1 MNSSQGWATAME
13 KDIAMQKA
21 IQKTEISKAEED
33 EEEDVKCKIQKVALD
48 KDDLKCPACL
58 NYLRPD
64 RIYQCSKGHMVC
76 SICQPRLTQCPT
88 CRCGNGFVRSLI
100 AERVACKMF
109 SDLNIYCRYTLCGAR
124 GKYNAIAE
132 HERNIFETADLNK
145 AIFLTN
151 KMKLRQKLI

>member
-21 IQKTEISKAEED
+21 IQKTEISKAQED

-64 RIYQCSKGHMVC
+64 RIYQCSKGHMIC
-76 SICQPRLTQCPT
+76 SICKPRHGLEIRSFGTANFQVFIYKVIKLT
-88 CRCGNGFVRSLI
+88 
-100 AERVACKMF
+100 
-109 SDLNIYCRYTLCGAR
+109 
-124 GKYNAIAE
+124 
-132 HERNIFETADLNK
+132 
-145 AIFLTN
+145 
-151 KMKLRQKLI
+151 